1 MRAVEK
7 SKSGKQKEEKNKE
20 RERLSSFLLVEPGSL
35 EINLLELIT
44 AQIQLTEVP
53 VHFGA
58 A

>member
-7 SKSGKQKEEKNKE
+7 SKSGEGQEEKNRE
-20 RERLSSFLLVEPGSL
+20 RERPSSFLLVEPGSL

-44 AQIQLTEVP
+44 AQIQLTKMP

>member
-7 SKSGKQKEEKNKE
+7 SKSGKEQEEKNRE
-20 RERLSSFLLVEPGSL
+20 RERPSSFLLVEPGSL
-35 EINLLELIT
+35 EINLLELII
-44 AQIQLTEVP
+44 AQIQLTKVP